1 MRAAEKVIADKGL
14 EQVSISAILREAQQ
28 NNSSA
33 LQYHFSGLRG
43 LITAIHAERSEQTR
57 AKRAEMMNALLAR
70 DARPDLRRLCEMMIL
85 PSFELARTQP
95 DFRRY
100 VKAFGHQLTTIENS
114 AAVVA
119 ENGGGGESGVE
130 LAKLLRQALP
140 HVSEAAFWQRMDFGV
155 RLCASAMYA

>member
-1 MRAAEKVIADKGL
+1 
-14 EQVSISAILREAQQ
+14 
-28 NNSSA
+28 
-33 LQYHFSGLRG
+33 
-43 LITAIHAERSEQTR
+43 
-57 AKRAEMMNALLAR
+57 MMNALLAR

-100 VKAFGHQLTTIENS
+100 VKAFGHQLTTIDNS
-114 AAVVA
+114 TAVVA